1 MRIEDLG
8 RVRFPESMEE
18 ALSKINPN
26 GHDEVNDA
34 NFAWSGNC
42 THCVPAYELR
52 KRGYDVSALPYTD
65 DPNGLSYDPF
75 DAWEDPI
82 IHKTPGSGRE
92 AIERAMASYG
102 DGARVEIDVGWAT
115 SDGSGFDGHVFVAEQ
130 RDGKTY
136 FIDPQNGDADVSW
149 YFDHVQ
155 PGATRFARI
164 DNLTPSDRIAECCAN
179 SQANAINYD
188 AAGNKIGNC
197 SATIPAEDIDMST
210 ARGLPST
217 HFWNR
222 RASEKQF
229 WENHGAN
236 KDFYLDQARGL
247 PAVQSMLAEGKSPAQ
262 IRAEHP
268 NLGNTLDAYYNPNN
282 MIQVNRDANGNM
294 SFLDDGKHRVL
305 AAKELG
311 LKVPVQIANDQA
323 PSNVQS
329 AAPVGKSAAQIRG
342 ERFQDS
348 LLSFPSQ
355 TASNA
360 ASNSADSDSRPG
372 VPERERDIVAERQSD
387 GWERGAALQKP
398 TASANRELHGRTSE
412 TGENLRGN
420 YTVVDPNTGTV
431 TSNGNLEITKGN
443 HKGMPSRTSAY
454 LPGDE
459 RGHIQASSLGGS
471 NDPSNIVPQHHDVN
485 RYGWRGMERGE
496 TDALKNGASIDSTKI
511 AYVDGKSGDRPSAFM
526 VNDKITYPDGHTEN
540 VHLSFSNESYADQAE
555 EERIVASLGDEIYDA
570 PNPDAARESMS
581 PEEYKALMEEA
592 DQVDFDI
599 RDEYAPA
606 DYSGLPPSAREDNNE
621 DKKSDQTEDDRKRE
635 ESEDTEE
642 ADEDEEPEDA
652 EENGENEEPE
662 DAEETGE
669 GEKPEDAEE
678 NGEDEESEDT
688 EENGEDEESEDTE
701 ENGEDEESEDTEE
714 NGEDEESE
722 DTEENGEDENPED
735 TEENGEDENP
745 KDTEEN
751 GEDENPKDAEETGED
766 ENPEDAEEN
775 CENEEPE
782 DAEETGE
789 DEVPED
795 TEENG
800 EDEESEDTEENGED
814 EESEDTEE
822 NGEDEESEDTEE
834 NGEDENPEDTEEN
847 GEDENP
853 KDTEENGEDENPKDA
868 EETGED
874 ENPEDAEEN
883 GEDENPEDA
892 EEATEG
898 KASDKDQIDDEEQDP
913 DDDETDDKN
922 REDENGIEDADDPQD
937 EENESNGIEDGSSD
951 DDAAAMSAEENGI
964 SDTPEDSPS
973 QASDNGISDDD
984 SGQTPASKEDNG
996 ISDGDSVP
1004 DASNDQDNGISGEDP
1019 ASSGSA
1025 EAPAESSSQDNGIS
1039 Q

>member
-669 GEKPEDAEE
+669 
-678 NGEDEESEDT
+678 
-688 EENGEDEESEDTE
+688 
-701 ENGEDEESEDTEE
+701 
-714 NGEDEESE
+714 
-722 DTEENGEDENPED
+722 
-735 TEENGEDENP
+735 
-745 KDTEEN
+745 
-751 GEDENPKDAEETGED
+751 
-766 ENPEDAEEN
+766 
-775 CENEEPE
+775 
-782 DAEETGE
+782 

-868 EETGED
+868 EET
-874 ENPEDAEEN
+874 

>member
-443 HKGMPSRTSAY
+443 HKGMLSRTSAY

-669 GEKPEDAEE
+669 
-678 NGEDEESEDT
+678 
-688 EENGEDEESEDTE
+688 
-701 ENGEDEESEDTEE
+701 
-714 NGEDEESE
+714 
-722 DTEENGEDENPED
+722 
-735 TEENGEDENP
+735 
-745 KDTEEN
+745 
-751 GEDENPKDAEETGED
+751 
-766 ENPEDAEEN
+766 
-775 CENEEPE
+775 
-782 DAEETGE
+782 

-834 NGEDENPEDTEEN
+834 NGEDENPE
-847 GEDENP
+847 
-853 KDTEENGEDENPKDA
+853 DTEENGEDENPKDA

>member
-662 DAEETGE
+662 DSEETAE
-669 GEKPEDAEE
+669 GENPEDAEE

-688 EENGEDEESEDTE
+688 EENGEDE
-701 ENGEDEESEDTEE
+701 
-714 NGEDEESE
+714 
-722 DTEENGEDENPED
+722 NPED
-735 TEENGEDENP
+735 P
-745 KDTEEN
+745 
-751 GEDENPKDAEETGED
+751 
-766 ENPEDAEEN
+766 
-775 CENEEPE
+775 
-782 DAEETGE
+782 
-789 DEVPED
+789 
-795 TEENG
+795 
-800 EDEESEDTEENGED
+800 
-814 EESEDTEE
+814 
-822 NGEDEESEDTEE
+822 
-834 NGEDENPEDTEEN
+834 
-847 GEDENP
+847 
-853 KDTEENGEDENPKDA
+853 EENGEDENPKDA

-883 GEDENPEDA
+883 GEEENPEDA

>member
-669 GEKPEDAEE
+669 GENPEDAEE

-701 ENGEDEESEDTEE
+701 ENGEDE
-714 NGEDEESE
+714 
-722 DTEENGEDENPED
+722 NPE
-735 TEENGEDENP
+735 
-745 KDTEEN
+745 
-751 GEDENPKDAEETGED
+751 
-766 ENPEDAEEN
+766 
-775 CENEEPE
+775 
-782 DAEETGE
+782 
-789 DEVPED
+789 
-795 TEENG
+795 
-800 EDEESEDTEENGED
+800 
-814 EESEDTEE
+814 
-822 NGEDEESEDTEE
+822 
-834 NGEDENPEDTEEN
+834 
-847 GEDENP
+847 
-853 KDTEENGEDENPKDA
+853 DTEENGEDENPKDA

>member
-669 GEKPEDAEE
+669 
-678 NGEDEESEDT
+678 
-688 EENGEDEESEDTE
+688 
-701 ENGEDEESEDTEE
+701 
-714 NGEDEESE
+714 
-722 DTEENGEDENPED
+722 
-735 TEENGEDENP
+735 
-745 KDTEEN
+745 
-751 GEDENPKDAEETGED
+751 
-766 ENPEDAEEN
+766 
-775 CENEEPE
+775 
-782 DAEETGE
+782 

-795 TEENG
+795 T
-800 EDEESEDTEENGED
+800 
-814 EESEDTEE
+814 
-822 NGEDEESEDTEE
+822 
-834 NGEDENPEDTEEN
+834 
-847 GEDENP
+847 
-853 KDTEENGEDENPKDA
+853 
-868 EETGED
+868 
-874 ENPEDAEEN
+874 EEN

>member
-75 DAWEDPI
+75 DAWKDPI

-222 RASEKQF
+222 RTSEKQF

-355 TASNA
+355 TTSNA
-360 ASNSADSDSRPG
+360 ASNSANSDSRPG
-372 VPERERDIVAERQSD
+372 VPEWERDIVAERQSD
-387 GWERGAALQKP
+387 GWERGAAPQKP
-398 TASANRELHGRTSE
+398 AASSNGELQGRTSE

-420 YTVVDPNTGTV
+420 YTVVDSNTGTV
-431 TSNGNLEITKGN
+431 TSHSNLEITKGN

-485 RYGWRGMERGE
+485 RYGWRDMERGE

-540 VHLSFSNESYADQAE
+540 VHLSFSNESYADQAK

-642 ADEDEEPEDA
+642 NGENEEPEDA
-652 EENGENEEPE
+652 EENGEGENPEDAEENGEGENPEATEENGEDEVPEDTEENGENEEPE
-662 DAEETGE
+662 DAEENGE
-669 GEKPEDAEE
+669 DEVPEDTEENGENEEPEDAEE
-678 NGEDEESEDT
+678 NGE
-688 EENGEDEESEDTE
+688 G
-701 ENGEDEESEDTEE
+701 
-714 NGEDEESE
+714 
-722 DTEENGEDENPED
+722 ENPED
-735 TEENGEDENP
+735 TEENGEGENP
-745 KDTEEN
+745 EATEEN
-751 GEDENPKDAEETGED
+751 GEDE
-766 ENPEDAEEN
+766 
-775 CENEEPE
+775 EPE
-782 DAEETGE
+782 DTEENGK
-789 DEVPED
+789 DEEPED

-800 EDEESEDTEENGED
+800 EDEESEDTEE
-814 EESEDTEE
+814 
-822 NGEDEESEDTEE
+822 
-834 NGEDENPEDTEEN
+834 
-847 GEDENP
+847 
-853 KDTEENGEDENPKDA
+853 
-868 EETGED
+868 
-874 ENPEDAEEN
+874 
-883 GEDENPEDA
+883 
-892 EEATEG
+892 ATEG
-898 KASDKDQIDDEEQDP
+898 KVSDKDQIDDEEQDP

>member
-75 DAWEDPI
+75 DAWKDPI

-222 RASEKQF
+222 RTSEKQF

-355 TASNA
+355 TTSNA
-360 ASNSADSDSRPG
+360 ASNSANSDSRPG

-387 GWERGAALQKP
+387 GWERGAAPQKP
-398 TASANRELHGRTSE
+398 AASSNGELQGRTSE

-420 YTVVDPNTGTV
+420 YTVVDSNTGTV
-431 TSNGNLEITKGN
+431 TSHSNLEITKGN

-485 RYGWRGMERGE
+485 RYGWRDMERGE

-540 VHLSFSNESYADQAE
+540 VHLSFSNESYADQAK

-642 ADEDEEPEDA
+642 
-652 EENGENEEPE
+652 NGENEEPE
-662 DAEETGE
+662 DAEENGE
-669 GEKPEDAEE
+669 GENPEDTEENGEGENPEATEE
-678 NGEDEESEDT
+678 NGEDEEPEDT
-688 EENGEDEESEDTE
+688 EENGEDEE
-701 ENGEDEESEDTEE
+701 
-714 NGEDEESE
+714 
-722 DTEENGEDENPED
+722 
-735 TEENGEDENP
+735 
-745 KDTEEN
+745 
-751 GEDENPKDAEETGED
+751 
-766 ENPEDAEEN
+766 
-775 CENEEPE
+775 
-782 DAEETGE
+782 
-789 DEVPED
+789 PED

-800 EDEESEDTEENGED
+800 EDEESEDTEE
-814 EESEDTEE
+814 
-822 NGEDEESEDTEE
+822 
-834 NGEDENPEDTEEN
+834 
-847 GEDENP
+847 
-853 KDTEENGEDENPKDA
+853 
-868 EETGED
+868 
-874 ENPEDAEEN
+874 
-883 GEDENPEDA
+883 
-892 EEATEG
+892 ATEG
-898 KASDKDQIDDEEQDP
+898 KVSDKDQIDDEEQDP

>member
-669 GEKPEDAEE
+669 GENPEDAEE

-688 EENGEDEESEDTE
+688 EENGEDEESE
-701 ENGEDEESEDTEE
+701 
-714 NGEDEESE
+714 
-722 DTEENGEDENPED
+722 
-735 TEENGEDENP
+735 
-745 KDTEEN
+745 
-751 GEDENPKDAEETGED
+751 
-766 ENPEDAEEN
+766 
-775 CENEEPE
+775 
-782 DAEETGE
+782 
-789 DEVPED
+789 
-795 TEENG
+795 
-800 EDEESEDTEENGED
+800 
-814 EESEDTEE
+814 
-822 NGEDEESEDTEE
+822 
-834 NGEDENPEDTEEN
+834 
-847 GEDENP
+847 
-853 KDTEENGEDENPKDA
+853 DTEENGEDENPKDA

>member
-18 ALSKINPN
+18 ALSKINPT

-52 KRGYDVSALPYTD
+52 KRGYDVSALPYTE

-75 DAWEDPI
+75 DAWKDPI
-82 IHKTPGSGRE
+82 IHETPGSGRE

-102 DGARVEIDVGWAT
+102 DGARAEIDVGWAT

-130 RDGKTY
+130 RDGKTH

-188 AAGNKIGNC
+188 TAGNKIGNC

-360 ASNSADSDSRPG
+360 ASNSANSDSRPG

-387 GWERGAALQKP
+387 GWERGAAPQKP
-398 TASANRELHGRTSE
+398 AASSNGELQGRTSE

-420 YTVVDPNTGTV
+420 YTVVDPNTGTI
-431 TSNGNLEITKGN
+431 TSHGNLEITKGN

-485 RYGWRGMERGE
+485 RYGWRDMERGE
-496 TDALKNGASIDSTKI
+496 TDALKNGATIDSTKI
-511 AYVDGKSGDRPSAFM
+511 AHVDGKSGDRPSAFM

-592 DQVDFDI
+592 NQVDFDI

-669 GEKPEDAEE
+669 
-678 NGEDEESEDT
+678 
-688 EENGEDEESEDTE
+688 
-701 ENGEDEESEDTEE
+701 
-714 NGEDEESE
+714 
-722 DTEENGEDENPED
+722 
-735 TEENGEDENP
+735 
-745 KDTEEN
+745 
-751 GEDENPKDAEETGED
+751 
-766 ENPEDAEEN
+766 
-775 CENEEPE
+775 
-782 DAEETGE
+782 

-795 TEENG
+795 TEEN
-800 EDEESEDTEENGED
+800 
-814 EESEDTEE
+814 
-822 NGEDEESEDTEE
+822 
-834 NGEDENPEDTEEN
+834 
-847 GEDENP
+847 
-853 KDTEENGEDENPKDA
+853 
-868 EETGED
+868 GED

-883 GEDENPEDA
+883 GEDENSEDTEEVGEDENSEDAEETGEDENPEDA
-892 EEATEG
+892 EDNDEDENSEETEDDGKDENSEETEG
-898 KASDKDQIDDEEQDP
+898 NGKDENFEKTEDGDEDENSEETEGNDEDEDSEETEGNGKDENSEETEDGDEDEDSEKIEDGSEDEKSKNIEDGSEDKKSKNTEDNDEDDN
-913 DDDETDDKN
+913 ETSEKN
-922 REDENGIEDADDPQD
+922 KEDENGIGNSNDPQS
-937 EENESNGIEDGSSD
+937 EKSKSNGIKDE
-951 DDAAAMSAEENGI
+951 
-964 SDTPEDSPS
+964 PEDDEH
-973 QASDNGISDDD
+973 ASLNAADNGISNGTENVP
-984 SGQTPASKEDNG
+984 SQSEDNG
-996 ISDGDSVP
+996 ISNNSP
-1004 DASNDQDNGISGEDP
+1004 NQNPPSNEDNGISGKEP
-1019 ASSGSA
+1019 APSNNT
-1025 EAPAESSSQDNGIS
+1025 EAPSTSKDNGIS

>member
-75 DAWEDPI
+75 DAWKDPI

-222 RASEKQF
+222 RTSEKQF

-355 TASNA
+355 TTSNA
-360 ASNSADSDSRPG
+360 ASNSANSDSRPG

-387 GWERGAALQKP
+387 GWERGAAPQKP
-398 TASANRELHGRTSE
+398 AASSNGELQGRTSE

-420 YTVVDPNTGTV
+420 YTVVDSNTGTV
-431 TSNGNLEITKGN
+431 TSHSNLEITKGN

-485 RYGWRGMERGE
+485 RYGWRDMERGE

-540 VHLSFSNESYADQAE
+540 VHLSFSNESYADQAK

-642 ADEDEEPEDA
+642 
-652 EENGENEEPE
+652 NGENEEPE
-662 DAEETGE
+662 DAEENGE
-669 GEKPEDAEE
+669 G
-678 NGEDEESEDT
+678 
-688 EENGEDEESEDTE
+688 
-701 ENGEDEESEDTEE
+701 
-714 NGEDEESE
+714 
-722 DTEENGEDENPED
+722 ENPED
-735 TEENGEDENP
+735 TEENGEGENP
-745 KDTEEN
+745 EATEANGEDKAQDDTEE
-751 GEDENPKDAEETGED
+751 DDA
-766 ENPEDAEEN
+766 
-775 CENEEPE
+775 
-782 DAEETGE
+782 
-789 DEVPED
+789 DEV
-795 TEENG
+795 
-800 EDEESEDTEENGED
+800 
-814 EESEDTEE
+814 
-822 NGEDEESEDTEE
+822 
-834 NGEDENPEDTEEN
+834 
-847 GEDENP
+847 
-853 KDTEENGEDENPKDA
+853 
-868 EETGED
+868 
-874 ENPEDAEEN
+874 
-883 GEDENPEDA
+883 
-892 EEATEG
+892 
-898 KASDKDQIDDEEQDP
+898 SDKDQIDDEEQDP

>member
-669 GEKPEDAEE
+669 GENPEDAEE

-751 GEDENPKDAEETGED
+751 GEDENPKDAEET
-766 ENPEDAEEN
+766 
-775 CENEEPE
+775 
-782 DAEETGE
+782 
-789 DEVPED
+789 
-795 TEENG
+795 
-800 EDEESEDTEENGED
+800 
-814 EESEDTEE
+814 
-822 NGEDEESEDTEE
+822 
-834 NGEDENPEDTEEN
+834 
-847 GEDENP
+847 
-853 KDTEENGEDENPKDA
+853 
-868 EETGED
+868 
-874 ENPEDAEEN
+874 

>member
-222 RASEKQF
+222 RTSEKQF

-355 TASNA
+355 TTSNA
-360 ASNSADSDSRPG
+360 ASNSANSDSRPG

-387 GWERGAALQKP
+387 GWERGAAPQKP
-398 TASANRELHGRTSE
+398 AASSNGELQGRTSE

-420 YTVVDPNTGTV
+420 YTVVDSNTGTV
-431 TSNGNLEITKGN
+431 TSHSNLEITKGN

-485 RYGWRGMERGE
+485 RYGWRDMERGE

-540 VHLSFSNESYADQAE
+540 VHLSFSNESYADQAK

-642 ADEDEEPEDA
+642 
-652 EENGENEEPE
+652 NGENEEPE
-662 DAEETGE
+662 DAEENGE
-669 GEKPEDAEE
+669 GENPEDAEE
-678 NGEDEESEDT
+678 NGEGENPEAT
-688 EENGEDEESEDTE
+688 EENGEDEE
-701 ENGEDEESEDTEE
+701 
-714 NGEDEESE
+714 
-722 DTEENGEDENPED
+722 PED
-735 TEENGEDENP
+735 TEENGKDE
-745 KDTEEN
+745 E
-751 GEDENPKDAEETGED
+751 
-766 ENPEDAEEN
+766 
-775 CENEEPE
+775 
-782 DAEETGE
+782 
-789 DEVPED
+789 PED

-800 EDEESEDTEENGED
+800 EDEESEDTEE
-814 EESEDTEE
+814 
-822 NGEDEESEDTEE
+822 
-834 NGEDENPEDTEEN
+834 
-847 GEDENP
+847 
-853 KDTEENGEDENPKDA
+853 
-868 EETGED
+868 
-874 ENPEDAEEN
+874 
-883 GEDENPEDA
+883 
-892 EEATEG
+892 ATEG
-898 KASDKDQIDDEEQDP
+898 KVSDKDQIDDEEQDP

>member
-355 TASNA
+355 TASNG

-669 GEKPEDAEE
+669 
-678 NGEDEESEDT
+678 
-688 EENGEDEESEDTE
+688 
-701 ENGEDEESEDTEE
+701 
-714 NGEDEESE
+714 
-722 DTEENGEDENPED
+722 
-735 TEENGEDENP
+735 
-745 KDTEEN
+745 
-751 GEDENPKDAEETGED
+751 
-766 ENPEDAEEN
+766 
-775 CENEEPE
+775 
-782 DAEETGE
+782 
-789 DEVPED
+789 DEVP
-795 TEENG
+795 
-800 EDEESEDTEENGED
+800 EDTEENGED

>member
-621 DKKSDQTEDDRKRE
+621 DKKSNQTEDDRKRE

-669 GEKPEDAEE
+669 GENPEDAEENGEDEESEDTEENGEGENPEDAEE

-714 NGEDEESE
+714 NGEDE
-722 DTEENGEDENPED
+722 NPE
-735 TEENGEDENP
+735 
-745 KDTEEN
+745 
-751 GEDENPKDAEETGED
+751 
-766 ENPEDAEEN
+766 
-775 CENEEPE
+775 
-782 DAEETGE
+782 
-789 DEVPED
+789 
-795 TEENG
+795 
-800 EDEESEDTEENGED
+800 
-814 EESEDTEE
+814 
-822 NGEDEESEDTEE
+822 
-834 NGEDENPEDTEEN
+834 
-847 GEDENP
+847 
-853 KDTEENGEDENPKDA
+853 DTEENGEDENPKDA

>member
-688 EENGEDEESEDTE
+688 EENGEDE
-701 ENGEDEESEDTEE
+701 
-714 NGEDEESE
+714 
-722 DTEENGEDENPED
+722 
-735 TEENGEDENP
+735 
-745 KDTEEN
+745 
-751 GEDENPKDAEETGED
+751 
-766 ENPEDAEEN
+766 
-775 CENEEPE
+775 
-782 DAEETGE
+782 
-789 DEVPED
+789 
-795 TEENG
+795 
-800 EDEESEDTEENGED
+800 
-814 EESEDTEE
+814 
-822 NGEDEESEDTEE
+822 
-834 NGEDENPEDTEEN
+834 
-847 GEDENP
+847 
-853 KDTEENGEDENPKDA
+853 NPKDA

>member
-669 GEKPEDAEE
+669 GENPEDAEENGEDEESEDTEENGEGENPEDAEE

-714 NGEDEESE
+714 NGEDE
-722 DTEENGEDENPED
+722 NPE
-735 TEENGEDENP
+735 
-745 KDTEEN
+745 
-751 GEDENPKDAEETGED
+751 
-766 ENPEDAEEN
+766 
-775 CENEEPE
+775 
-782 DAEETGE
+782 
-789 DEVPED
+789 
-795 TEENG
+795 
-800 EDEESEDTEENGED
+800 
-814 EESEDTEE
+814 
-822 NGEDEESEDTEE
+822 
-834 NGEDENPEDTEEN
+834 
-847 GEDENP
+847 
-853 KDTEENGEDENPKDA
+853 DTEENGEDENPKDA

>member
-75 DAWEDPI
+75 DAWKDPI

-222 RASEKQF
+222 RTSEKQF

-355 TASNA
+355 TTSNA
-360 ASNSADSDSRPG
+360 ASNSANSDSRPG

-387 GWERGAALQKP
+387 GWERGAAPQKP
-398 TASANRELHGRTSE
+398 AASSNGELQGRTSE

-420 YTVVDPNTGTV
+420 YTVVDSNTGTV
-431 TSNGNLEITKGN
+431 TSHSNLEITKGN

-485 RYGWRGMERGE
+485 RYGWRDMERGE

-540 VHLSFSNESYADQAE
+540 VHLSFSNESYADQAK

-642 ADEDEEPEDA
+642 
-652 EENGENEEPE
+652 NGENEEPE
-662 DAEETGE
+662 DAEENGE
-669 GEKPEDAEE
+669 GENPEDAEE
-678 NGEDEESEDT
+678 NGEGENPEAT
-688 EENGEDEESEDTE
+688 EEN
-701 ENGEDEESEDTEE
+701 
-714 NGEDEESE
+714 
-722 DTEENGEDENPED
+722 
-735 TEENGEDENP
+735 
-745 KDTEEN
+745 
-751 GEDENPKDAEETGED
+751 
-766 ENPEDAEEN
+766 
-775 CENEEPE
+775 
-782 DAEETGE
+782 GE

-800 EDEESEDTEENGED
+800 EDEESEDTEE
-814 EESEDTEE
+814 
-822 NGEDEESEDTEE
+822 
-834 NGEDENPEDTEEN
+834 
-847 GEDENP
+847 
-853 KDTEENGEDENPKDA
+853 
-868 EETGED
+868 
-874 ENPEDAEEN
+874 
-883 GEDENPEDA
+883 
-892 EEATEG
+892 ATEG
-898 KASDKDQIDDEEQDP
+898 KVSDKDQIDDEEQDP

>member
-8 RVRFPESMEE
+8 RVRFPESM
-18 ALSKINPN
+18 
-26 GHDEVNDA
+26 DEVNDA

-75 DAWEDPI
+75 DAWKDPI

-136 FIDPQNGDADVSW
+136 LIEPQNGDADVSW

-222 RASEKQF
+222 RTSEKQF

-355 TASNA
+355 TTSNA
-360 ASNSADSDSRPG
+360 ASNSANSDSRPG

-387 GWERGAALQKP
+387 GWERGAAPQKP
-398 TASANRELHGRTSE
+398 AASSNGELQGRTSE

-420 YTVVDPNTGTV
+420 YTVVDSNTGTV
-431 TSNGNLEITKGN
+431 TSHSNLEITKGN

-485 RYGWRGMERGE
+485 RYGWRDMERGE

-526 VNDKITYPDGHTEN
+526 VNDKITYPDGHTEK
-540 VHLSFSNESYADQAE
+540 VHLSFSNESYADQAK

-642 ADEDEEPEDA
+642 
-652 EENGENEEPE
+652 NGENEEPE
-662 DAEETGE
+662 DAEENGE
-669 GEKPEDAEE
+669 GENPEDAEE
-678 NGEDEESEDT
+678 NGEGENPEAT
-688 EENGEDEESEDTE
+688 EENGEDKE
-701 ENGEDEESEDTEE
+701 
-714 NGEDEESE
+714 
-722 DTEENGEDENPED
+722 PED
-735 TEENGEDENP
+735 TEEN
-745 KDTEEN
+745 
-751 GEDENPKDAEETGED
+751 
-766 ENPEDAEEN
+766 
-775 CENEEPE
+775 
-782 DAEETGE
+782 GE

-800 EDEESEDTEENGED
+800 EDEESEDTEE
-814 EESEDTEE
+814 
-822 NGEDEESEDTEE
+822 
-834 NGEDENPEDTEEN
+834 
-847 GEDENP
+847 
-853 KDTEENGEDENPKDA
+853 
-868 EETGED
+868 
-874 ENPEDAEEN
+874 
-883 GEDENPEDA
+883 
-892 EEATEG
+892 ATEG
-898 KASDKDQIDDEEQDP
+898 KVSDKDQIDDEEQDP

-964 SDTPEDSPS
+964 SDTPEDSHS

>member
-642 ADEDEEPEDA
+642 ADEDEE
-652 EENGENEEPE
+652 
-662 DAEETGE
+662 
-669 GEKPEDAEE
+669 
-678 NGEDEESEDT
+678 SEDT
-688 EENGEDEESEDTE
+688 EENGE
-701 ENGEDEESEDTEE
+701 G
-714 NGEDEESE
+714 
-722 DTEENGEDENPED
+722 
-735 TEENGEDENP
+735 
-745 KDTEEN
+745 
-751 GEDENPKDAEETGED
+751 
-766 ENPEDAEEN
+766 ENPEDA
-775 CENEEPE
+775 
-782 DAEETGE
+782 
-789 DEVPED
+789 
-795 TEENG
+795 EENG

>member
-669 GEKPEDAEE
+669 GENPEDAEE

-745 KDTEEN
+745 KD
-751 GEDENPKDAEETGED
+751 AEET
-766 ENPEDAEEN
+766 
-775 CENEEPE
+775 
-782 DAEETGE
+782 
-789 DEVPED
+789 
-795 TEENG
+795 
-800 EDEESEDTEENGED
+800 
-814 EESEDTEE
+814 
-822 NGEDEESEDTEE
+822 
-834 NGEDENPEDTEEN
+834 
-847 GEDENP
+847 
-853 KDTEENGEDENPKDA
+853 
-868 EETGED
+868 
-874 ENPEDAEEN
+874 

>member
-75 DAWEDPI
+75 DAWKDPI

-222 RASEKQF
+222 RTSEKQF

-355 TASNA
+355 TTSNA
-360 ASNSADSDSRPG
+360 ASNSANSDSRPG

-387 GWERGAALQKP
+387 GWERGAAPQKP
-398 TASANRELHGRTSE
+398 AASSNGELQGRTSE

-420 YTVVDPNTGTV
+420 YTVVDSNTGTV
-431 TSNGNLEITKGN
+431 TSHSNLEITKGN

-485 RYGWRGMERGE
+485 RYGWRDMERGE

-540 VHLSFSNESYADQAE
+540 VHLSFSNESYADQAK

-642 ADEDEEPEDA
+642 
-652 EENGENEEPE
+652 NGENEEPE
-662 DAEETGE
+662 DAEENGE
-669 GEKPEDAEE
+669 G
-678 NGEDEESEDT
+678 
-688 EENGEDEESEDTE
+688 
-701 ENGEDEESEDTEE
+701 
-714 NGEDEESE
+714 
-722 DTEENGEDENPED
+722 ENPED
-735 TEENGEDENP
+735 TEENGEGENP
-745 KDTEEN
+745 EATEEN
-751 GEDENPKDAEETGED
+751 GEDK
-766 ENPEDAEEN
+766 
-775 CENEEPE
+775 EPE
-782 DAEETGE
+782 DTEENGE

-800 EDEESEDTEENGED
+800 EDEESEDTEE
-814 EESEDTEE
+814 
-822 NGEDEESEDTEE
+822 
-834 NGEDENPEDTEEN
+834 
-847 GEDENP
+847 
-853 KDTEENGEDENPKDA
+853 
-868 EETGED
+868 
-874 ENPEDAEEN
+874 
-883 GEDENPEDA
+883 
-892 EEATEG
+892 ATEG
-898 KASDKDQIDDEEQDP
+898 KVSDKDQIDDEEQDP

>member
-642 ADEDEEPEDA
+642 ADEDEE
-652 EENGENEEPE
+652 
-662 DAEETGE
+662 
-669 GEKPEDAEE
+669 
-678 NGEDEESEDT
+678 SEDT

-701 ENGEDEESEDTEE
+701 ENGEDEES
-714 NGEDEESE
+714 
-722 DTEENGEDENPED
+722 
-735 TEENGEDENP
+735 
-745 KDTEEN
+745 
-751 GEDENPKDAEETGED
+751 
-766 ENPEDAEEN
+766 
-775 CENEEPE
+775 
-782 DAEETGE
+782 
-789 DEVPED
+789 V
-795 TEENG
+795 
-800 EDEESEDTEENGED
+800 
-814 EESEDTEE
+814 
-822 NGEDEESEDTEE
+822 DTEE

>member
-669 GEKPEDAEE
+669 
-678 NGEDEESEDT
+678 DEVPEDT
-688 EENGEDEESEDTE
+688 EENGED
-701 ENGEDEESEDTEE
+701 EDTEE

-722 DTEENGEDENPED
+722 DTEENGEDENPE
-735 TEENGEDENP
+735 
-745 KDTEEN
+745 
-751 GEDENPKDAEETGED
+751 
-766 ENPEDAEEN
+766 
-775 CENEEPE
+775 
-782 DAEETGE
+782 
-789 DEVPED
+789 
-795 TEENG
+795 
-800 EDEESEDTEENGED
+800 
-814 EESEDTEE
+814 
-822 NGEDEESEDTEE
+822 
-834 NGEDENPEDTEEN
+834 
-847 GEDENP
+847 
-853 KDTEENGEDENPKDA
+853 DTEENGEDENPKDA

>member
-42 THCVPAYELR
+42 THCEPAYELR

-635 ESEDTEE
+635 ESENTEE

-669 GEKPEDAEE
+669 GE
-678 NGEDEESEDT
+678 
-688 EENGEDEESEDTE
+688 
-701 ENGEDEESEDTEE
+701 
-714 NGEDEESE
+714 
-722 DTEENGEDENPED
+722 
-735 TEENGEDENP
+735 
-745 KDTEEN
+745 
-751 GEDENPKDAEETGED
+751 
-766 ENPEDAEEN
+766 NPEDA
-775 CENEEPE
+775 
-782 DAEETGE
+782 
-789 DEVPED
+789 
-795 TEENG
+795 EENG

>member
-75 DAWEDPI
+75 DAWKDPI

-222 RASEKQF
+222 RTSEKQF

-355 TASNA
+355 TTSNA
-360 ASNSADSDSRPG
+360 ASNSANSDSRPG

-387 GWERGAALQKP
+387 GWERGAAPQKP
-398 TASANRELHGRTSE
+398 AASSNGELQGRTSE

-420 YTVVDPNTGTV
+420 YTVVDSNTGTV
-431 TSNGNLEITKGN
+431 TSHSNLEITKGN

-485 RYGWRGMERGE
+485 RYGWRDMERGE

-540 VHLSFSNESYADQAE
+540 VHLSFSNESYADQAK

-642 ADEDEEPEDA
+642 NGENEEPEDA
-652 EENGENEEPE
+652 EENGEDEVPEDTEENGENEEPE
-662 DAEETGE
+662 DAEENGE
-669 GEKPEDAEE
+669 G
-678 NGEDEESEDT
+678 
-688 EENGEDEESEDTE
+688 
-701 ENGEDEESEDTEE
+701 
-714 NGEDEESE
+714 
-722 DTEENGEDENPED
+722 ENPED
-735 TEENGEDENP
+735 TEENGEGENP
-745 KDTEEN
+745 EATEEN
-751 GEDENPKDAEETGED
+751 
-766 ENPEDAEEN
+766 
-775 CENEEPE
+775 
-782 DAEETGE
+782 GE

-800 EDEESEDTEENGED
+800 EDEESEDTEE
-814 EESEDTEE
+814 
-822 NGEDEESEDTEE
+822 
-834 NGEDENPEDTEEN
+834 
-847 GEDENP
+847 
-853 KDTEENGEDENPKDA
+853 
-868 EETGED
+868 
-874 ENPEDAEEN
+874 
-883 GEDENPEDA
+883 
-892 EEATEG
+892 ATEG
-898 KASDKDQIDDEEQDP
+898 KVSDKDQIDDEEQDP

>member
-669 GEKPEDAEE
+669 GE
-678 NGEDEESEDT
+678 
-688 EENGEDEESEDTE
+688 
-701 ENGEDEESEDTEE
+701 
-714 NGEDEESE
+714 
-722 DTEENGEDENPED
+722 NPE
-735 TEENGEDENP
+735 
-745 KDTEEN
+745 
-751 GEDENPKDAEETGED
+751 
-766 ENPEDAEEN
+766 
-775 CENEEPE
+775 
-782 DAEETGE
+782 
-789 DEVPED
+789 
-795 TEENG
+795 
-800 EDEESEDTEENGED
+800 
-814 EESEDTEE
+814 
-822 NGEDEESEDTEE
+822 
-834 NGEDENPEDTEEN
+834 
-847 GEDENP
+847 
-853 KDTEENGEDENPKDA
+853 DTEENGEDENPKDA

>member
-669 GEKPEDAEE
+669 GENPEDAEE

-688 EENGEDEESEDTE
+688 EENGEDE
-701 ENGEDEESEDTEE
+701 
-714 NGEDEESE
+714 
-722 DTEENGEDENPED
+722 
-735 TEENGEDENP
+735 NP

-751 GEDENPKDAEETGED
+751 AEDEKPEEAEK
-766 ENPEDAEEN
+766 
-775 CENEEPE
+775 NEE
-782 DAEETGE
+782 DKKAE
-789 DEVPED
+789 
-795 TEENG
+795 
-800 EDEESEDTEENGED
+800 
-814 EESEDTEE
+814 
-822 NGEDEESEDTEE
+822 
-834 NGEDENPEDTEEN
+834 
-847 GEDENP
+847 
-853 KDTEENGEDENPKDA
+853 DTEENGEDENPKDA

>member
-75 DAWEDPI
+75 DAWKDPI

-222 RASEKQF
+222 RTSEKQF

-355 TASNA
+355 TTSNA
-360 ASNSADSDSRPG
+360 ASNSANSDSRPG

-387 GWERGAALQKP
+387 GWERGAAPQKP
-398 TASANRELHGRTSE
+398 AASSNGELQGRTSE

-420 YTVVDPNTGTV
+420 YTVVDSNTGTV
-431 TSNGNLEITKGN
+431 TSHSNLEITKGN

-485 RYGWRGMERGE
+485 RYGWRDMERGE

-540 VHLSFSNESYADQAE
+540 VHLSFSNESYADQAK

-642 ADEDEEPEDA
+642 NGENEEPEDA
-652 EENGENEEPE
+652 EENGEGENPEDAEENGEGENPEATEENGEDEVPEDTEENGENEEPE
-662 DAEETGE
+662 DAEENGE
-669 GEKPEDAEE
+669 DEVPEDTEENGENEEPEDAEE
-678 NGEDEESEDT
+678 NGE
-688 EENGEDEESEDTE
+688 G
-701 ENGEDEESEDTEE
+701 
-714 NGEDEESE
+714 
-722 DTEENGEDENPED
+722 ENPED
-735 TEENGEDENP
+735 TEENGEGENP
-745 KDTEEN
+745 EATEEN
-751 GEDENPKDAEETGED
+751 GEDE
-766 ENPEDAEEN
+766 
-775 CENEEPE
+775 EPE
-782 DAEETGE
+782 DTEENGK
-789 DEVPED
+789 DEEPED

-800 EDEESEDTEENGED
+800 EDEESEDTEE
-814 EESEDTEE
+814 
-822 NGEDEESEDTEE
+822 
-834 NGEDENPEDTEEN
+834 
-847 GEDENP
+847 
-853 KDTEENGEDENPKDA
+853 
-868 EETGED
+868 
-874 ENPEDAEEN
+874 
-883 GEDENPEDA
+883 
-892 EEATEG
+892 ATEG
-898 KASDKDQIDDEEQDP
+898 KVSDKDQIDDEEQDP

>member
-75 DAWEDPI
+75 DAWKDPI

-222 RASEKQF
+222 RTSEKQF

-355 TASNA
+355 TTSNA
-360 ASNSADSDSRPG
+360 ASNSANSDSRPG

-387 GWERGAALQKP
+387 GWERGAAPQKP
-398 TASANRELHGRTSE
+398 AASSNGELQGRTSE

-420 YTVVDPNTGTV
+420 YTVVDSNTGTV
-431 TSNGNLEITKGN
+431 TSHSNLEITKGN

-485 RYGWRGMERGE
+485 RYGWRDMERGE

-540 VHLSFSNESYADQAE
+540 VHLSFSNESYADQAK

-642 ADEDEEPEDA
+642 NGENEEPEDA
-652 EENGENEEPE
+652 EENGEGENPEDAEENGEGENPEATEENGEDEVPEDTEENGENEEPE
-662 DAEETGE
+662 DAEENGE
-669 GEKPEDAEE
+669 G
-678 NGEDEESEDT
+678 
-688 EENGEDEESEDTE
+688 
-701 ENGEDEESEDTEE
+701 
-714 NGEDEESE
+714 
-722 DTEENGEDENPED
+722 ENPED
-735 TEENGEDENP
+735 TEENGEGENP
-745 KDTEEN
+745 EATEEN
-751 GEDENPKDAEETGED
+751 
-766 ENPEDAEEN
+766 
-775 CENEEPE
+775 
-782 DAEETGE
+782 GE

-800 EDEESEDTEENGED
+800 EDEESEDTEE
-814 EESEDTEE
+814 
-822 NGEDEESEDTEE
+822 
-834 NGEDENPEDTEEN
+834 
-847 GEDENP
+847 
-853 KDTEENGEDENPKDA
+853 
-868 EETGED
+868 
-874 ENPEDAEEN
+874 
-883 GEDENPEDA
+883 
-892 EEATEG
+892 ATEG
-898 KASDKDQIDDEEQDP
+898 KVSDKDQIDDEEQDP

>member
-75 DAWEDPI
+75 DAWKDPI

-360 ASNSADSDSRPG
+360 ASNSANSDSRPG

-431 TSNGNLEITKGN
+431 TSHGNLEITKGN

-485 RYGWRGMERGE
+485 RYGWRDMERGE
-496 TDALKNGASIDSTKI
+496 TDALKNGATIDSTKI
-511 AYVDGKSGDRPSAFM
+511 AYVDGNPGDRPSAFM

-669 GEKPEDAEE
+669 
-678 NGEDEESEDT
+678 DEVP
-688 EENGEDEESEDTE
+688 
-701 ENGEDEESEDTEE
+701 EDTEE

-766 ENPEDAEEN
+766 ENPEDAEE
-775 CENEEPE
+775 
-782 DAEETGE
+782 
-789 DEVPED
+789 
-795 TEENG
+795 
-800 EDEESEDTEENGED
+800 
-814 EESEDTEE
+814 
-822 NGEDEESEDTEE
+822 
-834 NGEDENPEDTEEN
+834 
-847 GEDENP
+847 
-853 KDTEENGEDENPKDA
+853 
-868 EETGED
+868 
-874 ENPEDAEEN
+874 
-883 GEDENPEDA
+883 
-892 EEATEG
+892 ATEG

-937 EENESNGIEDGSSD
+937 EENESNGIEDSSSD

>member
-485 RYGWRGMERGE
+485 RYGWRDMERGE

-669 GEKPEDAEE
+669 GENPEDAEE
-678 NGEDEESEDT
+678 NGEGENPEAT
-688 EENGEDEESEDTE
+688 EENGEDEE
-701 ENGEDEESEDTEE
+701 
-714 NGEDEESE
+714 
-722 DTEENGEDENPED
+722 PED
-735 TEENGEDENP
+735 TEENGKDE
-745 KDTEEN
+745 E
-751 GEDENPKDAEETGED
+751 
-766 ENPEDAEEN
+766 
-775 CENEEPE
+775 
-782 DAEETGE
+782 
-789 DEVPED
+789 PED

-800 EDEESEDTEENGED
+800 EDEESEDTEE
-814 EESEDTEE
+814 
-822 NGEDEESEDTEE
+822 
-834 NGEDENPEDTEEN
+834 
-847 GEDENP
+847 
-853 KDTEENGEDENPKDA
+853 
-868 EETGED
+868 
-874 ENPEDAEEN
+874 
-883 GEDENPEDA
+883 
-892 EEATEG
+892 ATEG
-898 KASDKDQIDDEEQDP
+898 KVSDKDQIDDEEQDP

>member
-311 LKVPVQIANDQA
+311 LKVPVQIANDQT

-669 GEKPEDAEE
+669 
-678 NGEDEESEDT
+678 DEVP
-688 EENGEDEESEDTE
+688 EDTE

-751 GEDENPKDAEETGED
+751 GEDENPK
-766 ENPEDAEEN
+766 
-775 CENEEPE
+775 
-782 DAEETGE
+782 
-789 DEVPED
+789 
-795 TEENG
+795 
-800 EDEESEDTEENGED
+800 
-814 EESEDTEE
+814 
-822 NGEDEESEDTEE
+822 
-834 NGEDENPEDTEEN
+834 
-847 GEDENP
+847 
-853 KDTEENGEDENPKDA
+853 
-868 EETGED
+868 
-874 ENPEDAEEN
+874 DAEEN

>member
-75 DAWEDPI
+75 DAWKDPI

-222 RASEKQF
+222 RTSEKQF

-355 TASNA
+355 TTSNA
-360 ASNSADSDSRPG
+360 ASNSANSDSRPG

-387 GWERGAALQKP
+387 GWERGAAPQKP
-398 TASANRELHGRTSE
+398 AASSNGELQGRTSE

-420 YTVVDPNTGTV
+420 YTVVDSNTGTV
-431 TSNGNLEITKGN
+431 TSHSNLEITKGN

-485 RYGWRGMERGE
+485 RYGWRDMERGE

-540 VHLSFSNESYADQAE
+540 VHLSFSNESYADQAK

-642 ADEDEEPEDA
+642 NGENEEPEDA
-652 EENGENEEPE
+652 EENGEGENPEDAEENGEGENPEATEENGEDEVPEDTEENGENEEPE
-662 DAEETGE
+662 DAEENGE
-669 GEKPEDAEE
+669 GENPEA
-678 NGEDEESEDT
+678 T
-688 EENGEDEESEDTE
+688 EENGEDEE
-701 ENGEDEESEDTEE
+701 
-714 NGEDEESE
+714 
-722 DTEENGEDENPED
+722 PED
-735 TEENGEDENP
+735 TEENGKDE
-745 KDTEEN
+745 E
-751 GEDENPKDAEETGED
+751 
-766 ENPEDAEEN
+766 
-775 CENEEPE
+775 
-782 DAEETGE
+782 
-789 DEVPED
+789 PED

-800 EDEESEDTEENGED
+800 EDEESEDTEE
-814 EESEDTEE
+814 
-822 NGEDEESEDTEE
+822 
-834 NGEDENPEDTEEN
+834 
-847 GEDENP
+847 
-853 KDTEENGEDENPKDA
+853 
-868 EETGED
+868 
-874 ENPEDAEEN
+874 
-883 GEDENPEDA
+883 
-892 EEATEG
+892 ATEG
-898 KASDKDQIDDEEQDP
+898 KVSDKDQIDDEEQDP

>member
-1 MRIEDLG
+1 
-8 RVRFPESMEE
+8 
-18 ALSKINPN
+18 
-26 GHDEVNDA
+26 
-34 NFAWSGNC
+34 
-42 THCVPAYELR
+42 
-52 KRGYDVSALPYTD
+52 
-65 DPNGLSYDPF
+65 
-75 DAWEDPI
+75 
-82 IHKTPGSGRE
+82 
-92 AIERAMASYG
+92 
-102 DGARVEIDVGWAT
+102 
-115 SDGSGFDGHVFVAEQ
+115 
-130 RDGKTY
+130 
-136 FIDPQNGDADVSW
+136 
-149 YFDHVQ
+149 
-155 PGATRFARI
+155 
-164 DNLTPSDRIAECCAN
+164 
-179 SQANAINYD
+179 
-188 AAGNKIGNC
+188 
-197 SATIPAEDIDMST
+197 MST

-669 GEKPEDAEE
+669 GE
-678 NGEDEESEDT
+678 
-688 EENGEDEESEDTE
+688 
-701 ENGEDEESEDTEE
+701 
-714 NGEDEESE
+714 
-722 DTEENGEDENPED
+722 
-735 TEENGEDENP
+735 
-745 KDTEEN
+745 
-751 GEDENPKDAEETGED
+751 
-766 ENPEDAEEN
+766 NPEDA
-775 CENEEPE
+775 
-782 DAEETGE
+782 
-789 DEVPED
+789 
-795 TEENG
+795 
-800 EDEESEDTEENGED
+800 
-814 EESEDTEE
+814 EE

>member
-669 GEKPEDAEE
+669 GENPEDAEE

-688 EENGEDEESEDTE
+688 EENGE
-701 ENGEDEESEDTEE
+701 G
-714 NGEDEESE
+714 
-722 DTEENGEDENPED
+722 
-735 TEENGEDENP
+735 
-745 KDTEEN
+745 
-751 GEDENPKDAEETGED
+751 
-766 ENPEDAEEN
+766 
-775 CENEEPE
+775 
-782 DAEETGE
+782 
-789 DEVPED
+789 
-795 TEENG
+795 
-800 EDEESEDTEENGED
+800 
-814 EESEDTEE
+814 
-822 NGEDEESEDTEE
+822 
-834 NGEDENPEDTEEN
+834 
-847 GEDENP
+847 
-853 KDTEENGEDENPKDA
+853 
-868 EETGED
+868 

>member
-652 EENGENEEPE
+652 EENCENEEPE

-669 GEKPEDAEE
+669 GE
-678 NGEDEESEDT
+678 
-688 EENGEDEESEDTE
+688 
-701 ENGEDEESEDTEE
+701 
-714 NGEDEESE
+714 
-722 DTEENGEDENPED
+722 
-735 TEENGEDENP
+735 
-745 KDTEEN
+745 
-751 GEDENPKDAEETGED
+751 
-766 ENPEDAEEN
+766 NPEDA
-775 CENEEPE
+775 
-782 DAEETGE
+782 
-789 DEVPED
+789 
-795 TEENG
+795 
-800 EDEESEDTEENGED
+800 
-814 EESEDTEE
+814 EE

>member
-669 GEKPEDAEE
+669 
-678 NGEDEESEDT
+678 DEVP
-688 EENGEDEESEDTE
+688 EDTE

-745 KDTEEN
+745 KD
-751 GEDENPKDAEETGED
+751 AEET
-766 ENPEDAEEN
+766 
-775 CENEEPE
+775 
-782 DAEETGE
+782 
-789 DEVPED
+789 
-795 TEENG
+795 
-800 EDEESEDTEENGED
+800 
-814 EESEDTEE
+814 
-822 NGEDEESEDTEE
+822 
-834 NGEDENPEDTEEN
+834 
-847 GEDENP
+847 
-853 KDTEENGEDENPKDA
+853 
-868 EETGED
+868 
-874 ENPEDAEEN
+874 

>member
-75 DAWEDPI
+75 DAWKDPI

-222 RASEKQF
+222 RTSEKQF

-355 TASNA
+355 TTSNA
-360 ASNSADSDSRPG
+360 ASNSANSDSRPG

-387 GWERGAALQKP
+387 GWERGAAPQKP
-398 TASANRELHGRTSE
+398 AASSNGELQGRTSE

-420 YTVVDPNTGTV
+420 YTVVDSNTGTV
-431 TSNGNLEITKGN
+431 TSHSNLEITKGN

-485 RYGWRGMERGE
+485 RYGWRDMERGE

-540 VHLSFSNESYADQAE
+540 VHLSFSNESYADQAK

-642 ADEDEEPEDA
+642 NGENEEPEDA
-652 EENGENEEPE
+652 EENGEGENPEATEENGEDEVPEDTEENGENEEPE
-662 DAEETGE
+662 DAEENGE
-669 GEKPEDAEE
+669 DEVPEDTEENGENEEPEDAEE
-678 NGEDEESEDT
+678 NGEGENPEDTEENGEGENPEATEENGEDEEPEDT
-688 EENGEDEESEDTE
+688 EENGEDEE
-701 ENGEDEESEDTEE
+701 
-714 NGEDEESE
+714 
-722 DTEENGEDENPED
+722 
-735 TEENGEDENP
+735 
-745 KDTEEN
+745 
-751 GEDENPKDAEETGED
+751 
-766 ENPEDAEEN
+766 
-775 CENEEPE
+775 
-782 DAEETGE
+782 
-789 DEVPED
+789 PED

-800 EDEESEDTEENGED
+800 EDEESEDTEE
-814 EESEDTEE
+814 
-822 NGEDEESEDTEE
+822 
-834 NGEDENPEDTEEN
+834 
-847 GEDENP
+847 
-853 KDTEENGEDENPKDA
+853 
-868 EETGED
+868 
-874 ENPEDAEEN
+874 
-883 GEDENPEDA
+883 
-892 EEATEG
+892 ATEG
-898 KASDKDQIDDEEQDP
+898 KVSDKDQIDDEEQDP

>member
-75 DAWEDPI
+75 DAWKDPI

-222 RASEKQF
+222 RTSEKQF

-355 TASNA
+355 TTSNA
-360 ASNSADSDSRPG
+360 ASNSANSDSRPG

-387 GWERGAALQKP
+387 GWERGAAPQKP
-398 TASANRELHGRTSE
+398 AASSNGELQGRTSE

-420 YTVVDPNTGTV
+420 YTVVDSNTGTV
-431 TSNGNLEITKGN
+431 TSHSNLEITKGN

-485 RYGWRGMERGE
+485 RYGWRDMERGE

-540 VHLSFSNESYADQAE
+540 VHLSFSNESYADQAK

-642 ADEDEEPEDA
+642 NGESEEPEDA
-652 EENGENEEPE
+652 EENGEGENPEDAEENGEGENPEATEENGEDEVPEDTEENGENEEPE
-662 DAEETGE
+662 DAEENGE
-669 GEKPEDAEE
+669 DEVPEDTEENGENEEPEDAEE
-678 NGEDEESEDT
+678 NGE
-688 EENGEDEESEDTE
+688 G
-701 ENGEDEESEDTEE
+701 
-714 NGEDEESE
+714 
-722 DTEENGEDENPED
+722 ENPED
-735 TEENGEDENP
+735 TEENGEGENP
-745 KDTEEN
+745 EATEEN
-751 GEDENPKDAEETGED
+751 GEDK
-766 ENPEDAEEN
+766 
-775 CENEEPE
+775 EPE
-782 DAEETGE
+782 DTEENGE

-800 EDEESEDTEENGED
+800 EDEESEDTEE
-814 EESEDTEE
+814 
-822 NGEDEESEDTEE
+822 
-834 NGEDENPEDTEEN
+834 
-847 GEDENP
+847 
-853 KDTEENGEDENPKDA
+853 
-868 EETGED
+868 
-874 ENPEDAEEN
+874 
-883 GEDENPEDA
+883 
-892 EEATEG
+892 ATEG
-898 KASDKDQIDDEEQDP
+898 KVSDKDQIDDEEQDP